1 MSDSNA
7 SNTKWYW
14 LAGAALLMT
23 GVALGIYTVKSLGPA
38 SGLADRPVVVERIEL
53 GAPTGSRQ
61 LSELPPQIVTVEPA
75 QLSGMFKN
83 AANAIRESVVFI
95 QVTTLPTEE
104 SWYQNLEN
112 RFFDDQFERQSVG
125 SGVIISKEGYI
136 VTNHHVVAGARS
148 IIVTLEDKREYAAT
162 TVGSDPAT
170 DLAVLKID
178 DDAPFKASQLGDSD
192 ALEVGE
198 WVLAVGNPFRLTST
212 VTAGIVSALGR
223 HVNIID
229 SRFGIEDFIQTDA
242 AINPGNSG
250 GALVNLQGEL
260 VGINTAIATESGS
273 SEGYGFAVP
282 VRLVERIAA
291 DLITYGEVKRGYL
304 GVEIQAVDAAVAG
317 RVGLDRIGGVLL
329 NSVSRGGAAHRAG
342 LRRGDIILSV
352 DNTPVDAPNEL
363 QSAVARRR
371 PGDTVDMSIWRRGD
385 QIIVDV
391 VLEGKE
397 DPATS
402 SWLTE
407 LDTEEIPV
415 PEMPP
420 LDEHP
425 DNVTVLENIGLGI
438 ANVDPDLAEL
448 FDVTDGVY
456 IAFVRKGSV
465 ADLAGLKRDKLIV
478 SVNDLQVANIEDVE
492 RAFASAESSESI
504 LIETVR
510 TDGVK
515 SFYEILST
523 H

>member
-1 MSDSNA
+1 MSSSNN

-14 LAGAALLMT
+14 FAGSFLLLA
-23 GVALGIYTVKSLGPA
+23 GVALGIFTVKSLGPG
-38 SGLADRPVVVERIEL
+38 SGIGDRPVVVERIEL
-53 GAPTGSRQ
+53 GAQGVDRQ
-61 LSELPPQIVTVEPA
+61 LSDTPPQIVTVEPA

-95 QVTTLPTEE
+95 QVRSLPTEE

-136 VTNHHVVAGARS
+136 VTNHHVVADARS
-148 IIVTLEDKREYAAT
+148 IMVTLEDKREYAAEI
-162 TVGSDPAT
+162 VGSDPAT

-178 DDAPFKASQLGDSD
+178 DDQPFKASLLGDSD
-192 ALEVGE
+192 ELEVGE

-291 DLITYGEVKRGYL
+291 DLISYGEVKRGYL
-304 GVEIQAVDAAVAG
+304 GVEIQAVDAAVAN
-317 RVGLDRIGGVLL
+317 RAGLDRISGVLL
-329 NSVSRGGAAHRAG
+329 NSVNRGGAAHRAG

-352 DNTPVDAPNEL
+352 GDVPVDAPNEL
-363 QSAVARRR
+363 QSAVARKR
-371 PGDTVDMSIWRRGD
+371 PGDKVDMSVWRRGD
-385 QIIVDV
+385 RLIVDV
-391 VLEGKE
+391 ILEGKE

-407 LDTEEIPV
+407 LDTEEVPQPV
-415 PEMPP
+415 LPE
-420 LDEHP
+420 LNEDSEH
-425 DNVTVLENIGLGI
+425 VTVLEDVGLGI
-438 ANVDPDLAEL
+438 AEVDTQLAEL
-448 FDVTDGVY
+448 FGVSDGVY
-456 IAFVRKGSV
+456 IAFVTKGSD
-465 ADLAGLKRDKLIV
+465 ADRAGLRRDKLII
-478 SVNDLQVANIEDVE
+478 SVNNISVSNSEDVLK
-492 RAFASAESSESI
+492 AFATLSSEQPI

-510 TDGVK
+510 PDGIK
-515 SFYEILST
+515 SYYEILSSR
-523 H
+523 